1 MPQENGARAQDERC
15 KDGASVALLK
25 ALSHRHP
32 KTLRPQQPK
41 TSGKVTRGG
50 TAKRI
55 LQ

>member
-1 MPQENGARAQDERC
+1 MPQENGASAQDERC
-15 KDGASVALLK
+15 KVGASVAPLK
-25 ALSHRHP
+25 ALSHRPP
-32 KTLRPQQPK
+32 KTLRLQQSK